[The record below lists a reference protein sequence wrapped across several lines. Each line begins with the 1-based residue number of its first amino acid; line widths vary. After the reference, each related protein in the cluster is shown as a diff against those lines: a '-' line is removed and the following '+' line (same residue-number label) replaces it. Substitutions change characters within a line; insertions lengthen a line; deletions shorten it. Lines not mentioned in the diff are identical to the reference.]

1 MVTRKIICLLC
12 ICVPMLTGCW
22 DRVEVNDLAFV
33 VSTGFDK
40 VGDNQFRVSV
50 QVPLPGAMSESS
62 GGGGGTGEGGPYYVD
77 SGIGRNVRESNDNL
91 QERMSRELYFAH
103 RRVIIFGEEL
113 ARFGFK
119 KSLDVVLEQPQSRLS
134 AYVFLTKGEAINVLN
149 ATPHLEMLPAEAMR
163 EMAKLDVGI
172 TVKEVLIDIS
182 RPGKDTFIPIVETA
196 ETQNADSK
204 DKKQEVKMSGFG
216 ILKKDE
222 LKFFTTKEEG
232 WGVRWLLEKAEGKNY
247 TFVVGEKEELNVNI
261 MKSKVKTKFKS
272 NGDNPS
278 FTLTINVESNMM
290 QNEPNLKLAEQEV
303 YSSVK
308 KDMEKQIKSDV
319 LALINHGREEG
330 IDIFGFGW
338 YLYLHHNGQWE
349 KWKED
354 WEQILKNADIEIK
367 VDAEIKRTINSGI
380 NIKE

>member
-1 MVTRKIICLLC
+1 MVTRKMICLLC
-12 ICVPMLTGCW
+12 ICVLLLTGCW

-62 GGGGGTGEGGPYYVD
+62 GGGGGTGGGGPYYVD
-77 SGIGRNVRESNDNL
+77 SGIGRNVRESNDDL

-103 RRVIIFGEEL
+103 RRIIIFGEEL

-134 AYVFLTKGEAINVLN
+134 AYVLLTKGEAINVLN

-163 EMAKLDVGI
+163 EMAKSGFGI
-172 TVKEVLIDIS
+172 TVKDVLMDIS
-182 RPGKDTFIPIVETA
+182 RPGKDTFIPIVETT
-196 ETQNADSK
+196 ETQNANSK

-222 LKFFTTKEEG
+222 LKFFTTKEEA
-232 WGVRWLLEKAEGKNY
+232 WGLRWLLEKANGNNY

-261 MKSKVKTKFKS
+261 IKSKVKTNYKS
-272 NGDNPS
+272 NGGKPS
-278 FTLTINVESNMM
+278 FTLTIKVESNMM

-303 YSSVK
+303 YSSAI
-308 KDMEKQIKSDV
+308 KDMKKQIKSEV
-319 LALINHGREEG
+319 LSLINHGREEG

-338 YLYLHHNGQWE
+338 YLYLHHNDEWE
-349 KWKED
+349 KWKDD
-354 WEQILKNADIEIK
+354 WEKILKDADIEIK